1 MISHSATRSALSAAV
16 LLVTM
21 AVSALAASQMVAD
34 AVKTGA
40 DDSTACLSPD
50 PKAGLKAFQDCTKKH
65 VQTPPG
71 NGATRDSYLL
81 GLNGQSWAMVNLQS
95 LKAWDA
101 GAKGTETEK
110 AEAMK
115 AANVLQDAAH
125 GYFLEMRKL
134 QKKLGV
140 TDPALCDALGLPYDV
155 LQNHFRFY
163 DQWK

>member
-1 MISHSATRSALSAAV
+1 MICRSVIRSALCGAA
-16 LLVTM
+16 LLVT
-21 AVSALAASQMVAD
+21 AAGTALAASQMVAD
-34 AVKTGA
+34 ALKTGA

-65 VQTPPG
+65 VQAPPG
-71 NGATRDSYLL
+71 SGSARDSYLL

-134 QKKLGV
+134 QKKLSV

-155 LQNHFRFY
+155 LQDHFRFY